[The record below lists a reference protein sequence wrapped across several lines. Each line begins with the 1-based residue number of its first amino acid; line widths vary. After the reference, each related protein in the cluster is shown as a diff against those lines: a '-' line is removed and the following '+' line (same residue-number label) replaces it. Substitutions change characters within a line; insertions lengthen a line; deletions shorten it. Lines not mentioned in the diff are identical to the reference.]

1 MASARDLARLLAE
14 RDRATAREDF
24 HTYCSQDDPA
34 ASGRRRFIGS
44 SAREL
49 QDVVEGRTRRLL
61 IEAPVRHGKTLLA
74 AQRLPL
80 WAMSRDPTLPVMLC
94 SYGGDLATDSGKALR
109 NLARDYRHLDIFPD
123 ARLAG
128 DSQRADHWKLETGAE
143 FIASG
148 VDGPIMGRG
157 WRLGILDDLLKGR
170 AAADSEGQRDTVWR
184 WYTSDF
190 LSRAQGSNP
199 AQIFITARWHLDDP
213 AARIRALHES
223 GAEEWRI
230 LNFASLD
237 EDDNALAEDL
247 RPAAE
252 LVHRRGM
259 LAAAGDSR
267 SWHALYQSRPVPA
280 DGQFF
285 KLRLVQAIGFP
296 VDSRACARG
305 ANPGLR
311 RDRLRRFGRLGRL
324 DGSSHFRGRPG
335 R

>member
-1 MASARDLARLLAE
+1 
-14 RDRATAREDF
+14 
-24 HTYCSQDDPA
+24 
-34 ASGRRRFIGS
+34 
-44 SAREL
+44 
-49 QDVVEGRTRRLL
+49 
-61 IEAPVRHGKTLLA
+61 
-74 AQRLPL
+74 
-80 WAMSRDPTLPVMLC
+80 MSRDPTLPTMLC
-94 SYGGDLATDSGKALR
+94 SYGGDLAADSGKALR
-109 NLARDYRHLDIFPD
+109 NLARDYRHLEIFPD

-213 AARIRALHES
+213 AARIRELHES

-230 LNFASLD
+230 LTYAALD

-267 SWHALYQSRPVPA
+267 SWHALYQSKPVPA

-285 KLRLVQAIGFP
+285 KLDWFKASAFRWTPEHAREGLIRVYGATDFAVTEG
-296 VDSRACARG
+296 SRATG
-305 ANPGLR
+305 
-311 RDRLRRFGRLGRL
+311 RFISFSGSIPEDDLHIL
-324 DGSSHFRGRPG
+324 DMWRGRTTSGYSGSTGCLILWRSGG
-335 R
+335 RGSVAEEKGGLASAVRPFLAQAYSRERRKSISS